1 MGKTARGAEKSAQK
15 AKWKRINTA
24 RDFKESHTVGT
35 VFKASDRSYIV
46 TADGSWR
53 RK

>member
-1 MGKTARGAEKSAQK
+1 MSKTTKDK
-15 AKWKRINTA
+15 AKKKNWMRISTS
-24 RDFKESHTVGT
+24 RDFKTSHTEGN

>member
-1 MGKTARGAEKSAQK
+1 MSKTAKTKGEK

-24 RDFKESHTVGT
+24 RDFKTSHTAGAE
-35 VFKASDRSYIV
+35 FKASDRSYIV

-53 RK
+53 RKK